1 MIWREPRN
9 HVNDCYFCATKIHGY
24 NGKYLAKVEYE
35 YVSSVTKPLTDGPYY
50 AVQPQ
55 EPNDPPETPD
65 YMPTKTK
72 TEKSV
77 DNRLSQEELNDLIRD
92 LDLPKCSAEILG
104 SRLAEKNFL
113 QESTSTS
120 CYRNREIEFRPF
132 FIQEADLLYCT
143 DVSGLME
150 MYGIVYNA
158 KEWRL
163 FIDSSKVS
171 LKVVLLHNGNK
182 HASIPIGHSST
193 LKETYDNMDIVL
205 KKINYSAHKWLICGD
220 LKIISILL
228 GQQGGFTLNPC
239 YLCQWNSRERA
250 SHWTKVYE
258 KRMLCTSQ
266 RNVKH
271 KALVDP
277 QDVIIPPL
285 HIKLGIMKQFT
296 KALPYDGPTYKF
308 IRKTFPKLSDA
319 KIKEGIFT
327 GPDIRKLT
335 KNADFERVMT
345 TIEKKAWMSFKD
357 VIKNFLG
364 NRKSPNYKAIVRKLL
379 INLRLLGINMS
390 YKIHFLHAHLNHFP
404 KNLGDLSEEQGERF
418 HQDIKVMETRYKG
431 RWGVN
436 MMADYCWML
445 KRDGHHQH
453 KRTSLKRSFNG

>member
-1 MIWREPRN
+1 MIRKTKFSCSPFPVANMSRKSCVNSSSKFCCMCGEYVIVKKRREITDYVRELFELYFGMSLRNTDKYWVPNRICSGCRSGLCRWAKTGKYYSLSQPMIWREPRN
-9 HVNDCYFCATKIHGY
+9 HMNDCYFCATKIHGY

-150 MYGIVYNA
+150 IYGIVYNA

-296 KALPYDGPTYKF
+296 KALPYDGHTYKF

-335 KNADFERVMT
+335 KMQ
-345 TIEKKAWMSFKD
+345 I
-357 VIKNFLG
+357 
-364 NRKSPNYKAIVRKLL
+364 
-379 INLRLLGINMS
+379 
-390 YKIHFLHAHLNHFP
+390 LNV
-404 KNLGDLSEEQGERF
+404 L
-418 HQDIKVMETRYKG
+418 
-431 RWGVN
+431 
-436 MMADYCWML
+436 
-445 KRDGHHQH
+445 
-453 KRTSLKRSFNG
+453 